1 MAVLQ
6 DEIARLR
13 GILEKRGAG
22 GKRKK
27 REKKIRIGPE
37 GESITE
43 ENDDDK
49 AEKQAIM
56 ANSNI
61 IAEVTAHA
69 DSFLIRNSAFSVPTS
84 CSPPPTWTLA

>member
-1 MAVLQ
+1 MAILQ

-27 REKKIRIGPE
+27 KEKKIRVSPE

-43 ENDDDK
+43 ENDDDGK
-49 AEKQAIM
+49 LFYCKSHVI
-56 ANSNI
+56 SVWHYY
-61 IAEVTAHA
+61 VTEL
-69 DSFLIRNSAFSVPTS
+69 LIVY
-84 CSPPPTWTLA
+84 CDHLIGHYV